1 MISDGTI
8 IALSTPQGSGA
19 IGVIRLSG
27 SIAIEKTTIFIHPK
41 AKNKLSQI
49 LPNTA
54 FLADFILGQQLI
66 DEVLVTF
73 FKGPLSYTGEDI
85 VEISCHGSTY
95 IQQKIINCFINEG
108 ILPAQAGEFTLRA
121 YFNKKMDLSQA
132 EAVADII
139 ASESEAAHNM
149 AMKQMRG
156 GFSKNMEE
164 LRQQLIQFKALIELE
179 LDFSEEDVTFANK
192 NELLHLLKVL
202 HKEIIKLKE
211 SFTYGNVIKKGVPV
225 AIAGKPNSGKSSLL
239 NALFK
244 EEKAIVSNI
253 PGTTRDLIED
263 TLIIEGISFR
273 FIDTAGLRETDD
285 LVEAIG
291 VKKAKDKITQATILV
306 YLYEISSDF
315 KELSREIKS
324 LQHGSLNVILIENK
338 IDQNVNGFNSNFNK
352 KLLGSI
358 AKSINPFGMGISTF
372 EEQSLESLKKHL
384 VKTTLA
390 LGNNSAVIINNT
402 RHFSA
407 LKLALEALES
417 VMEGLEKGIP
427 GDLLSIELKE
437 SIFHIGSITG
447 KIDTDNDILGTI
459 FGQFC
464 IGK

>member
-1 MISDGTI
+1 M
-8 IALSTPQGSGA
+8 
-19 IGVIRLSG
+19 
-27 SIAIEKTTIFIHPK
+27 
-41 AKNKLSQI
+41 
-49 LPNTA
+49 
-54 FLADFILGQQLI
+54 
-66 DEVLVTF
+66 
-73 FKGPLSYTGEDI
+73 
-85 VEISCHGSTY
+85 
-95 IQQKIINCFINEG
+95 
-108 ILPAQAGEFTLRA
+108 
-121 YFNKKMDLSQA
+121 
-132 EAVADII
+132 
-139 ASESEAAHNM
+139 
-149 AMKQMRG
+149 
-156 GFSKNMEE
+156 
-164 LRQQLIQFKALIELE
+164 
-179 LDFSEEDVTFANK
+179 
-192 NELLHLLKVL
+192 
-202 HKEIIKLKE
+202 
-211 SFTYGNVIKKGVPV
+211 
-225 AIAGKPNSGKSSLL
+225 
-239 NALFK
+239 
-244 EEKAIVSNI
+244 
-253 PGTTRDLIED
+253 
-263 TLIIEGISFR
+263 SFR

-417 VMEGLEKGIP
+417 VMEGLENGIP